1 MKMNQEIEAMFE
13 IPKDHTPKVLLGGGT
28 DHKNFSKAWAD
39 MVDEKIYKDMDGNSS
54 RLGLP
59 LHPVLVLIVQGG
71 DGHIHALISLP
82 LQKWQAPLRVNGTI
96 EESKDL
102 RRVMDYCAGFLE
114 VFCMN
119 DTVTAVDLATN
130 IVVIGDPNDGAF
142 GLEGII
148 KEVRPKKDVRTLDSI
163 GDADDIL
170 GQLSKPQIEKFQK
183 KVKKEPK
190 IVIKEKLSRI
200 PVKEEK
206 PEEDKLEKT
215 KKEQQAIV
223 KKYGFSA
230 LKEMSE
236 RMKFEI
242 LVKNPHG

>member
-1 MKMNQEIEAMFE
+1 MKMNSEVEAMFE
-13 IPKDHTPKVLLGGGT
+13 VPKGHTPKVLMVGGT
-28 DHKNFSKAWAD
+28 DHKNFSKAWEG

-59 LHPVLVLIVQGG
+59 LHPVLVLIVQGE

-82 LQKWQAPLRVNGTI
+82 LQKWEVPLRVNDAI

-130 IVVIGDPNDGAF
+130 VAVLGDSKDGAF
-142 GLEGII
+142 SLEEIV
-148 KEVRPKKDVRTLDSI
+148 KEIRPKKDVRTLDSI
-163 GDADDIL
+163 GNADDIL
-170 GQLSKPQIEKFQK
+170 GQLSKPQIEKFQTK
-183 KVKKEPK
+183 KKEPK
-190 IVIKEKLSRI
+190 VEKLTRV
-200 PVKEEK
+200 PMKEEK
-206 PEEDKLEKT
+206 PEENKLEKT

-223 KKYGFSA
+223 KKYGFPA

-242 LVKNPHG
+242 LVKDSHG